1 MSSRSSQE
9 LAWVVLRHV
18 TLFLNFSFTLVGSIE
33 LVEFHTMLLEL
44 MRTSF
49 MQCMADLVQREKV
62 LLINR

>member
-1 MSSRSSQE
+1 M
-9 LAWVVLRHV
+9 
-18 TLFLNFSFTLVGSIE
+18 TLPPTPPATYTTPKGSIE